1 MTDGET
7 GQIIEYLCA
16 PTCPAPARRAVTI
29 VLPGERPVSWNSL
42 YASRHWAVRKAAADN
57 AHAAVMAA
65 CSVPPVEPFAA
76 LRVDILVY
84 ALFDKR
90 PYDSDNI
97 PAKLYIDGL
106 RAAGVLDN
114 DTIRYVRYVATCA
127 AIDADNPRVEIEI
140 REVEE

>member
-1 MTDGET
+1 MTT
-7 GQIIEYLCA
+7 A
-16 PTCPAPARRAVTI
+16 TTCPALPGQRVAQI
-29 VLPGERPVSWNSL
+29 VLSGVRPVSWNSI

-65 CSVPPVEPFAA
+65 CSVPPVEPFVGR
-76 LRVDILVY
+76 RVDILVY

-127 AIDADNPRVEIEI
+127 AVDAENPRVEIEI
-140 REVEE
+140 REVMSE